1 MANIVWTKARRKELA
16 LRLISAAFLIPFA
29 LYVVWAGGAISAA
42 GSALF
47 AVIMAYEWVRMTSSP
62 SMKIL
67 VALAFVPASVAFF
80 AGILAGTGALLVCA
94 IVAGLSHPVA
104 SERIKSG
111 LGLLYTTGMPLA
123 LYALREGDWNGQ
135 AAALLLMVIVWAS
148 DSGAFFTGRTFG
160 GPSLSSISPSKTWSG
175 AFGGVAFSM
184 LGGVLAAFMI
194 GGDWA
199 AWMLAGALISVAAQ
213 VGDMFESV
221 LKRRLGV
228 KDASDLL
235 PGHGGV
241 MDRVDGLGAAAFL
254 GVIVL
259 ALSSAVA
266 AALGIAG

>member
-1 MANIVWTKARRKELA
+1 MAGVTWTKARRKELA
-16 LRLISAAFLIPFA
+16 LRLVSAAFLIPFA

-47 AVIMAYEWVRMTSSP
+47 AAIMAYEWVRMTNSP

-67 VALAFVPASVAFF
+67 VTLAFVPAIVACF
-80 AGILAGTGALLVCA
+80 AGLLAGAVALLVCA
-94 IVAGLSHPVA
+94 VVAGVSHPVA
-104 SERIKSG
+104 SERLKSG
-111 LGLLYTTGMPLA
+111 LGLFYVTGMPLA
-123 LYALREGDWNGQ
+123 VFALREGDWNGQ

-160 GPSLSSISPSKTWSG
+160 GPALSRISPSKTWSG

-184 LGGVLAAFMI
+184 LGGVLAAQMI
-194 GGDWA
+194 GGNWVV
-199 AWMLAGALISVAAQ
+199 WMLAGALISVAAQ

-221 LKRRLGV
+221 LKRQLGV

-259 ALSSAVA
+259 TASTTVA
-266 AALGIAG
+266 RALGIAG